1 MQIEEANVKQKN
13 VNKAL
18 IAELLDIRVCSE
30 CSDENSF
37 FLNNK
42 LFGLCKGKKTEKI
55 NFEKFSFKTFSFLT
69 CKTLKE
75 DICKKISLYLFAR

>member
-1 MQIEEANVKQKN
+1 M
-13 VNKAL
+13 
-18 IAELLDIRVCSE
+18 CSL
-30 CSDENSF
+30 CGDGNNF

-75 DICKKISLYLFAR
+75 DLCKKNFILFKLFFFVDFQNLTKFKIFLGTNFQVQNL